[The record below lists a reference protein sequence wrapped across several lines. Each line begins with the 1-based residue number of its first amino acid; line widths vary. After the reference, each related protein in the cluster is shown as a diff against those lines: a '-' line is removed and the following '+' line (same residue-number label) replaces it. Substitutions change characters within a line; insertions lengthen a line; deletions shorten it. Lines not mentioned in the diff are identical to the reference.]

1 MSIKDWF
8 IKQAVEKWLKEARKD
23 KQMEAFLKF
32 IEGKRTY
39 FTLGV
44 IAILGAIGALNEAG
58 VTHIA
63 IPEWIFTI
71 LAGLGIYT
79 RSIAK
84 K

>member
-23 KQMEAFLKF
+23 KQMQAFLKF
-32 IEGKRTY
+32 IEGKKTIFICATIAVFGAIDAMNSAGMTHIQVPEIV
-39 FTLGV
+39 FTV
-44 IAILGAIGALNEAG
+44 LGA
-58 VTHIA
+58 
-63 IPEWIFTI
+63 
-71 LAGLGIYT
+71 LGIYT